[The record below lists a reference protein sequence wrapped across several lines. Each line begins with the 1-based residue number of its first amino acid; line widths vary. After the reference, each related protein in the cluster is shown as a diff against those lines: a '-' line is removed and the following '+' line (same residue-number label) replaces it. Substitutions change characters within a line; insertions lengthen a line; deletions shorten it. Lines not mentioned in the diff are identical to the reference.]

1 MNKKVITDYEQY
13 VKTSFENAKSY
24 SQIVL
29 GIGYVS
35 IFAAWGFTKDYLT
48 RGEVLWSALLV
59 CISVA
64 FFILVEVF
72 TAFINS
78 RNVLR
83 LAKAVQKPQELE
95 QSLVEINKTIGK
107 LALIYSWVWMICW
120 PVSFST
126 GIVSGGI
133 LIWAFITHLWSG
145 K

>member
-1 MNKKVITDYEQY
+1 MNKEVTTDYEQY
-13 VKTSFENAKSY
+13 VKISFENAKSY
-24 SQIVL
+24 SQVVL

-59 CISVA
+59 CISIA

-72 TAFINS
+72 TTFINS
-78 RNVLR
+78 RNVLK

-95 QSLVEINKTIGK
+95 QNLVEINQKNAK
-107 LALIYSWVWMICW
+107 WALIYSWVWMICW
-120 PVSFST
+120 PISFGT
-126 GIVSGGI
+126 GIASGGI